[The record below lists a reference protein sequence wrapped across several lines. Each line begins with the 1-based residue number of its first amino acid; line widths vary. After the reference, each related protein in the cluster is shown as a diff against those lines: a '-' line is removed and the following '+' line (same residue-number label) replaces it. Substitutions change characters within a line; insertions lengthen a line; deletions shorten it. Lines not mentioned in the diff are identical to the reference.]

1 MKRVDNM
8 RQLLTNNKLRATFLS
23 FLVMMLSSLL
33 SVCSPIVKSATVE
46 DRIDH
51 FIYQEPKPEKV
62 VYLTFDDGPSAH
74 TLDLLNLLEQEQV
87 PAVFFVIGENINNV
101 PNSGEILKEILN
113 KGHYIGLHSMTHDLD
128 KLYNAPDAA
137 TNFVN
142 EMLEVR
148 GKVKELTG
156 FESNLCRPPYGG
168 RGHFTNS
175 HYQAIK
181 EAGLSCVDWNVD
193 SLDWA
198 KSSSE
203 EIVNQVKKDLEIA
216 DYPNEVVLLFHEKK
230 LTLETLP
237 QVFKYYRD
245 LGYVFMPYYD
255 GDEFECE
262 LK

>member
-101 PNSGEILKEILN
+101 PNSGEFL
-113 KGHYIGLHSMTHDLD
+113 
-128 KLYNAPDAA
+128 
-137 TNFVN
+137 
-142 EMLEVR
+142 
-148 GKVKELTG
+148 
-156 FESNLCRPPYGG
+156 
-168 RGHFTNS
+168 
-175 HYQAIK
+175 
-181 EAGLSCVDWNVD
+181 
-193 SLDWA
+193 
-198 KSSSE
+198 
-203 EIVNQVKKDLEIA
+203 
-216 DYPNEVVLLFHEKK
+216 
-230 LTLETLP
+230 
-237 QVFKYYRD
+237 
-245 LGYVFMPYYD
+245 
-255 GDEFECE
+255 
-262 LK
+262 